1 MKYWIMKV
9 KTCWITSVILALL
22 SMCPATQARIGFQN
36 RRDADEYAVYSAVIN
51 RAVSEAKSKLAVIS
65 GRTVFDK
72 EISKAENANALL
84 QMLKPATQR
93 NASGSHPQKCGSSAI
108 VRESEIE
115 CALCSVERFRKA
127 RFTEQ
132 RWQGFHKNVASFSYF
147 QSFQSGV
154 Q

>member
-1 MKYWIMKV
+1 MLGGRQSMKYWVMKV

-84 QMLKPATQR
+84 QMLKPATQGMLQDLIR
-93 NASGSHPQKCGSSAI
+93 KNADPQALSENLKLN
-108 VRESEIE
+108 VRYV
-115 CALCSVERFRKA
+115 LLK
-127 RFTEQ
+127 
-132 RWQGFHKNVASFSYF
+132 G
-147 QSFQSGV
+147 
-154 Q
+154 